1 MSVDVLIAGGG
12 LAGSLAAWRI
22 AALHPSASLLLLE
35 SGTTLG
41 GNHTWSFHDSDITD
55 AQRAWLQPLIT
66 AHWPKHDVRF
76 PSYTRVLDGGY
87 ATVTAERLHAVIA
100 PTLGTRLRLATPVQT
115 LDRDGVTLHDGSRID
130 ARLVIDARGG
140 GPEHVPVGWQSFL
153 GQEVRLHAPH
163 GLQWPTLMDATVD
176 QRGGYRFIYVLPF
189 TADTLL
195 IEDTYYIDG
204 PAIDAD
210 ACRQAI
216 ADYARDHGW
225 SIAEVVREETGAL
238 PIPLGGTLDDFR
250 ALSPA
255 LAIGVRAGLFQPT
268 TGYSLPEAVAT
279 ASLLSEGHLNDPPC
293 VYARMHSYAAARW
306 RAGAFNRLLNRWLFR
321 AAVPGERRVIFEQ
334 FYRRAEPT
342 IARFYA
348 GRLTWSDRLRLLTGR
363 PPVSVVRALAHLRS

>member
-1 MSVDVLIAGGG
+1 VSVDVLIVGGG

-22 AALHPSASLLLLE
+22 AALHPSVSLLLLE
-35 SGTTLG
+35 SGDTLG
-41 GNHTWSFHDSDITD
+41 GNHTWSFHDTDITP
-55 AQRAWLQPLIT
+55 AQRAWLQPLVT
-66 AHWPKHDVRF
+66 AQWPRHEVRF
-76 PSYTRVLDGGY
+76 PAYARVLDGGY
-87 ATVTAERLHAVIA
+87 ATVTSERLHAVIA
-100 PTLGTRLRLATPVQT
+100 PALGARLRLATPVQAV
-115 LDRDGVTLHDGSRID
+115 DRDGATLGDGTQIT
-130 ARLVIDARGG
+130 ARLVLDARGG

-153 GQEVRLHAPH
+153 GQEVRLQAPH
-163 GLQWPTLMDATVD
+163 GLQWPILMDATVE

-204 PAIDAD
+204 PAIDAHE
-210 ACRQAI
+210 CRAAI
-216 ADYARDHGW
+216 AGYARDRGW
-225 SIAEVVREETGAL
+225 SIAEVVREEAGAL

-279 ASLLSEGHLNDPPC
+279 ASLIAEGHLNEVPG
-293 VYARMHSYAAARW
+293 VYARMHAYVTARW
-306 RAGAFNRLLNRWLFR
+306 QAGAFNRLLNRWLFR
-321 AAVPGERRVIFEQ
+321 AARPTERRIIFEQ

-348 GRLTWSDRLRLLTGR
+348 GRLTWPDRLRLLTGR
-363 PPVSVVRALAHLRS
+363 PPVPVTRALAHLRS

>member
-1 MSVDVLIAGGG
+1 MSVDVLIVGGG

-35 SGTTLG
+35 SGATLG
-41 GNHTWSFHDSDITD
+41 GNHTWSFHDTDITP

-66 AHWPKHDVRF
+66 AQWPRHEVRF
-76 PSYTRVLDGGY
+76 PSYGRVLDGGY

-100 PTLGTRLRLATPVQT
+100 PALGPRLRLATPVQT
-115 LDRDGVTLHDGSRID
+115 VDRDGATLRDGTTIT
-130 ARLVIDARGG
+130 ARLVLDARGG
-140 GPEHVPVGWQSFL
+140 SPDHVPVGWQSFL
-153 GQEVRLHAPH
+153 GQEVRLQAPH
-163 GLQWPTLMDATVD
+163 GLQWPVLMDATVE
-176 QRGGYRFIYVLPF
+176 QRDGYRFIYVLPF

-204 PAIDAD
+204 PTIDVHE
-210 ACRQAI
+210 CRAAI
-216 ADYARDHGW
+216 AGYARDRGW
-225 SIAEVVREETGAL
+225 SIAEVIREETGAL

-279 ASLLSEGHLNDPPC
+279 ASLIAEGHLHEAPR
-293 VYARMHSYAAARW
+293 VYGHMHAYSTARW

-321 AAVPGERRVIFEQ
+321 AARPTERRIIFEQ

-348 GRLTWSDRLRLLTGR
+348 GRLTWPDRLRLLTGR
-363 PPVSVVRALAHLRS
+363 PPIPVTRALAHLRS